1 MDIELLKAILFSL
14 WFAMGFLEALNLVN
28 KIYNRN
34 YNECLFLIV
43 ITFIFG
49 FILCPIHFIQ
59 GGIEFVKNKLEECEK

>member
-1 MDIELLKAILFSL
+1 MNIELLKAILFSL
-14 WFAMGFLEALNLVN
+14 WFVMGFLETLNLIN

-49 FILCPIHFIQ
+49 FILCLIHFVQ
-59 GGIEFVKNKLEECEK
+59 GGIEFVKNKLEEVE